1 MASIIAFLTTGWG
14 QRLAAWGAAA
24 LGIVMLLLK
33 VRSDGKAA
41 ANAEHAA
48 NDLKVEKEVSHA
60 KDRMAEEVSR
70 GADPVR
76 TDSRLRDGSF

>member
-1 MASIIAFLTTGWG
+1 MSGIIAFLTTGWG
-14 QRLAAWGAAA
+14 KRIAGWAAAA

-33 VRSDGKAA
+33 VRSAGKDA

-60 KDRMAEEVSR
+60 KDRMAEEVGR
-70 GADPVR
+70 GPDSGV
-76 TDSRLRDGSF
+76 TDRRMRDGSF

>member
-1 MASIIAFLTTGWG
+1 MSGIIAFLTTGWG
-14 QRLAAWGAAA
+14 QRLAGWAAAA

-33 VRSDGKAA
+33 ARSDGKAA

-60 KDRMAEEVSR
+60 KDRMAEEVGR
-70 GADPVR
+70 GADPDR
-76 TDSRLRDGSF
+76 TADRMRRGEF

>member
-1 MASIIAFLTTGWG
+1 MGSIIAFLTTGWG
-14 QRLAAWGAAA
+14 QRLAGWAAAA

-60 KDRMAEEVSR
+60 KDRMAEEVAR
-70 GADPVR
+70 GPDSGV
-76 TDSRLRDGSF
+76 TDKRLRDGTF

>member
-14 QRLAAWGAAA
+14 QRLAGWGAAII
-24 LGIVMLLLK
+24 GIAMLLLK
-33 VRSDGKAA
+33 VRSAGKAA

-60 KDRMAEEVSR
+60 KDRMAEEVAR
-70 GADPVR
+70 GPDPDRTADR
-76 TDSRLRDGSF
+76 MRRGEF

>member
-1 MASIIAFLTTGWG
+1 MSGIIAFLTTGWG
-14 QRLAAWGAAA
+14 QRLAGWAAA
-24 LGIVMLLLK
+24 IAGIVLLLLK

-48 NDLKVEKEVSHA
+48 NDLKVEKEVSYA

-70 GADPVR
+70 GADPDR
-76 TDSRLRDGSF
+76 TADRMRRGEF